1 MNLRKLS
8 IPLVLGV
15 VSLAWSAQKV
25 THTVVIHDQIHG
37 TSTEKVIIG
46 NLYDSTIGSWVGT
59 RPAVKGLPAPEYD
72 EVSAPVVNR
81 KPLSP
86 FQQELGWPG
95 RIAIRLDFPYP
106 LASPI
111 TNADLMPHCSG
122 SLISP
127 RHVLTAAHCVVSPT
141 SISTIEEQWDF
152 DSLYVRPGYNLGK
165 DQPGFDRVQVAKT
178 IVSRSLFAGGTPY
191 IGDHDWAVLELS
203 RDIGTELGWAR
214 VVPIDIRNPAQEI
227 HMMGYPLIP
236 EKCRPG
242 IFCDSTSKKDTLCH
256 SWGHLT
262 FTPAWDGSHT
272 AEWFPSVPAWDGES
286 GSGVFQCPEPSCT
299 TGVVNVIGTR
309 WLGTAIS
316 ALDSVMSGIVTA
328 LIKDDIKIPSS
339 VASAERGAQ
348 VDLRSVDGRLVSVQP
363 RAGEWQILSLDGRA
377 ALPPSFGRNLS
388 VPLDRLPHGVAL
400 VVFRAP
406 GQAPVSR
413 RWVGR

>member
-1 MNLRKLS
+1 MNPRKLQ
-8 IPLVLGV
+8 ITMVLGV
-15 VSLAWSAQKV
+15 SSLALSKTV

-37 TSTEKVIIG
+37 TSIEKVISG

-59 RPAVKGLPAPEYD
+59 RPAVKGLPTPEYD
-72 EVSAPVVNR
+72 EEHAPVVNR

-86 FQQELGWPG
+86 TQQELGWPG
-95 RIAIRLDFPYP
+95 RIAIRLDFPDP
-106 LASPI
+106 WASPI

-127 RHVLTAAHCVVSPT
+127 RHVLTAAHCVVLPT
-141 SISTIEEQWDF
+141 PSSTIQEEWEF

-165 DQPGFDRVQVAKT
+165 DQPGFDRVQVSKT
-178 IVSRSLFAGGTPY
+178 IVSKSLFAGGTPY
-191 IGDHDWAVLELS
+191 IGDHDWAVLELT

-214 VVPIDIRNPAQEI
+214 VVPIDLGNSAQEI

-262 FTPAWDGSHT
+262 YTASSLHT

-286 GSGVFQCPEPSCT
+286 GSGVFQCPEPACT
-299 TGVVNVIGTR
+299 SGSINIIGTR

-328 LIKDDIKIPSS
+328 LIKDAVKIPSS
-339 VASAERGAQ
+339 VEPRNQAPSFELRASGGLLLADA
-348 VDLRSVDGRLVSVQP
+348 LRD
-363 RAGEWQILSLDGRA
+363 GEWQILSLDGRTV
-377 ALPPSFGRNLS
+377 LPPSFGRDLS
-388 VPLDRLPHGVAL
+388 VPLERLPRGVAL
-400 VVFRAP
+400 VVFRES
-406 GQAPVSR
+406 GKAPVTR